1 MFLYR
6 FRMDSF
12 NHHMMDTDYGH
23 NVYGPPLTNQIHT
36 NLPPEGILMQG
47 NTDAVKDNQYPRESI
62 ITSNVS
68 GNQIM
73 DQYQQSAPIDNE
85 QLSVVQ
91 VNNGKIE
98 TEPTAEFEGQEA
110 EQTKQEVEPMD
121 QTNESADLENTDDT
135 DTKPADAAEST
146 VNDDDSIKTTTLEI
160 EPIDDSAEAS
170 TSGSKIPDGEVDQNQ
185 CRVCMSKVNLVNIFT
200 FENNVRICDN
210 IMTICSGVKILERD
224 FLPHYVC
231 TVCLDKVKIAIEFKS
246 TCESTDKELRSKLKR
261 SKSKVVRR
269 RRDFILVDCELSS
282 EASDNNAKDDDEFK
296 ISEDEVVAE
305 DSEPDS
311 DVSFPPV
318 KRKRGRPKKKT
329 PKKKESKGA
338 KKFLQTSA
346 TKAARST
353 RNSSG
358 RSEVSSSTKSFRHDV
373 VFVEAPHLTEDEDE
387 EDESED
393 DKPLKRRRGR
403 KSKAEMIAAGTAAAS
418 KTKSTAASTN
428 KNSKIPHKKRAIQPQ
443 SDNEE
448 DDDVSEVT
456 SPSNSAKKEQICQYC
471 EKTFPSRTLLKEH
484 KKTHVGEKPLSCNI
498 CQKGFKQRVS
508 LDSHIQKHKD
518 DDSRTCK
525 PCDKQFASRMEL
537 RKHQQ
542 TVHEDEYTFECEKCK
557 RSFTTKTRL
566 EKHKE
571 SKCPGFDTTVP
582 RKKTEVEVTSNL
594 GRDLFKCVAPLTTTY
609 WSDSY
614 SE

>member
-1 MFLYR
+1 
-6 FRMDSF
+6 MDSY

-23 NVYGPPLTNQIHT
+23 NVYGPPITNQMHS
-36 NLPPEGILMQG
+36 NLQPEGILLQG
-47 NTDAVKDNQYPRESI
+47 STDAVKDVQYMAPRESI

-68 GNQIM
+68 GHQMM
-73 DQYQQSAPIDNE
+73 DQFQQSAPIDNDE
-85 QLSVVQ
+85 QSVVQ
-91 VNNGKIE
+91 VNNGKME
-98 TEPTAEFEGQEA
+98 TEPSAEYESQVA
-110 EQTKQEVEPMD
+110 EQTKKEEPMD
-121 QTNESADLENTDDT
+121 QTSESADAENTEENEI
-135 DTKPADAAEST
+135 KPAVAAEST
-146 VNDDDSIKTTTLEI
+146 AVIDDESIKTTSLEI
-160 EPIDDSAEAS
+160 EPIVDDAEAS
-170 TSGSKIPDGEVDQNQ
+170 TSGSKIADGEVDQNQ
-185 CRVCMSKVNLVNIFT
+185 CRVCMSKVNLISIFT
-200 FENNVRICDN
+200 YENNVRICDN

-224 FLPHYVC
+224 YLPHYVC
-231 TVCLDKVKIAIEFKS
+231 TACLDKVKIAIEFKS
-246 TCESTDKELRSKLKR
+246 TCENTDKELRSKLKR

-311 DVSFPPV
+311 DVSFAPA

-329 PKKKESKGA
+329 PKKKETKVA
-338 KKFLQTSA
+338 KKSLEKTA
-346 TKAARST
+346 TKTPRST

-373 VFVEAPHLTEDEDE
+373 VFVEAPHLTEEDDSDE
-387 EDESED
+387 

-403 KSKAEMIAAGTAAAS
+403 KPKAETIAAAAAAKAAAS
-418 KTKSTAASTN
+418 PASTN

-443 SDNEE
+443 SDNDD

-471 EKTFPSRTLLKEH
+471 EKTFPTRTLLKEH

>member
-1 MFLYR
+1 MFLCR
-6 FRMDSF
+6 FRMDSY

-23 NVYGPPLTNQIHT
+23 NVYGPPITNQMHT
-36 NLPPEGILMQG
+36 NLQPEGILLQG
-47 NTDAVKDNQYPRESI
+47 STDAVKDVQYMAPRESI

-68 GNQIM
+68 GHQLM
-73 DQYQQSAPIDNE
+73 DQYQQPAPIDND
-85 QLSVVQ
+85 QQSVVQ

-98 TEPTAEFEGQEA
+98 TEPSVEYESQVV
-110 EQTKQEVEPMD
+110 EQTKLEEPMD
-121 QTNESADLENTDDT
+121 QTNESADVENTEET
-135 DTKPADAAEST
+135 ETKPAVAAEST
-146 VNDDDSIKTTTLEI
+146 VKDDETIKTTTLEI
-160 EPIDDSAEAS
+160 EPIVDGEEAS
-170 TSGSKIPDGEVDQNQ
+170 TSGSKIADGEVDQNQ

-200 FENNVRICDN
+200 YENNVRICDN

-231 TVCLDKVKIAIEFKS
+231 TACLDKVKIAIEFKA

-269 RRDFILVDCELSS
+269 RGDFILVDCELSS

-311 DVSFPPV
+311 DVSFPPA
-318 KRKRGRPKKKT
+318 KRKRGRPKKKA
-329 PKKKESKGA
+329 PKKKEA
-338 KKFLQTSA
+338 
-346 TKAARST
+346 KAARKSEPKTPRST
-353 RNSSG
+353 RNSAG
-358 RSEVSSSTKSFRHDV
+358 RPEVSSSTKSFRHDV
-373 VFVEAPHLTEDEDE
+373 VFVEAPNLTDED
-387 EDESED
+387 DESED

-403 KSKAEMIAAGTAAAS
+403 KPKAETIAAKAAVS
-418 KTKSTAASTN
+418 KSTPPSTN

-443 SDNEE
+443 TDNED

-456 SPSNSAKKEQICQYC
+456 SPSNSTKKEQICQYC
-471 EKTFPSRTLLKEH
+471 EKSFPTRTLLKEH

>member
-1 MFLYR
+1 
-6 FRMDSF
+6 MDSY

-23 NVYGPPLTNQIHT
+23 NVYGPPITNQMHT
-36 NLPPEGILMQG
+36 NLQPEGILLQG
-47 NTDAVKDNQYPRESI
+47 STDAVKDVQYIAPRESI

-68 GNQIM
+68 GHQLM
-73 DQYQQSAPIDNE
+73 DQFQQSTPIDND
-85 QLSVVQ
+85 QQSVAQ

-98 TEPTAEFEGQEA
+98 TEPSAEYESQDA
-110 EQTKQEVEPMD
+110 ERTKQEEPMD
-121 QTNESADLENTDDT
+121 QTNDSTDVANTEET
-135 DTKPADAAEST
+135 DTKPAVAAEST
-146 VNDDDSIKTTTLEI
+146 VNDDESIKTTSLEI
-160 EPIDDSAEAS
+160 EPIVDDAEAS
-170 TSGSKIPDGEVDQNQ
+170 TSGSKVADGEVDQNQ

-200 FENNVRICDN
+200 YENNVRICDN
-210 IMTICSGVKILERD
+210 IMSICSGVKILERD

-296 ISEDEVVAE
+296 ISDDEVVAE

-311 DVSFPPV
+311 DVSFTPA

-329 PKKKESKGA
+329 PKKKEIKAA
-338 KKFLQTSA
+338 KKSLQNTV
-346 TKAARST
+346 TKTPRST
-353 RNSSG
+353 RNSGG

-373 VFVEAPHLTEDEDE
+373 VFVEAPHLTEDE

-403 KSKAEMIAAGTAAAS
+403 KPKAETIAAAAAAAAKAKAAVS
-418 KTKSTAASTN
+418 KSSPASTN

-443 SDNEE
+443 SDNED

-456 SPSNSAKKEQICQYC
+456 NSAKKEQICQYC
-471 EKTFPSRTLLKEH
+471 EKVFPTRTLLKEH

-508 LDSHIQKHKD
+508 LESHIQKHKD